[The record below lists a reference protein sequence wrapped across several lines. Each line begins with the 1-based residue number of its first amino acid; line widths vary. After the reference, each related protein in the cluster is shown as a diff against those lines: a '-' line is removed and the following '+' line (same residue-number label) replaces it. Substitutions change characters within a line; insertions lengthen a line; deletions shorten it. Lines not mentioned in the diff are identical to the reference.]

1 MTMSTAPADP
11 KPEAPQQ
18 AAPPVAV
25 YNVMPPLSKS
35 EPEEI
40 VIYGHSS
47 LLYWW
52 PVWLVCF
59 ILAGA
64 TYIEGDQSGGV
75 SVSSSNGF
83 GAAFVIT
90 LLAVAISST
99 VILRGMVSV
108 VAIVSLLAVSTAFA
122 WFGWW
127 DEILGFLGGLEIRI
141 NAAGYLCVGIPLFVA
156 WAAVIRVYDRQQY
169 VIFGRGQIRYVLEV
183 GDGEVTMPA
192 EGAVVEKKRS
202 DAFRHW
208 VLGLGAGDLVIRSRQ
223 NSPSIE
229 LKNVLAIRRK
239 LTVIGKM
246 LREKTVAVG

>member
-1 MTMSTAPADP
+1 MSTAPAALP
-11 KPEAPQQ
+11 LEAPQ
-18 AAPPVAV
+18 APPVAV
-25 YNVMPPLSKS
+25 YNVMPPLAKH
-35 EPEEI
+35 EADQI

-59 ILAGA
+59 VLAAA
-64 TYIEGDQSGGV
+64 TYVEGDQSGGV
-75 SVSSSNGF
+75 TVSNNNGP
-83 GAAFVIT
+83 GAIFVFT

-108 VAIVSLLAVSTAFA
+108 VAVISLVALATAFA

-127 DEILGFLGGLEIRI
+127 GEIIGFLGGLEIRI
-141 NAAGYLCVGIPLFVA
+141 NAAGYLCVGVPLFIA
-156 WAAVIRVYDRQQY
+156 WAAVIRVYDRQHY

-208 VLGLGAGDLVIRSRQ
+208 VLGLGAGDLVIRSRA

-229 LKNVLAIRRK
+229 LKNVLSIRRK
-239 LTVIGKM
+239 LTVIDRM
-246 LREKTVAVG
+246 LREKTVAVN